1 MINYATLI
9 QTVRLAE
16 RGWTL
21 SAEEWIKKVRPPWPI
36 LSIAGVMAITFG
48 VVWATV
54 FFPNYEKV
62 PSDVRNVVEYEGS
75 YSVIDPIVEQI
86 GANLAIQRLISNP
99 ASLELLAE
107 PEVQQFLTG
116 PELSGLLADTT
127 ILQQL
132 VANLDSLVKSLCRS
146 N

>member
-9 QTVRLAE
+9 KTVRLPE

-21 SAEEWIKKVRPPWPI
+21 HAEEWVEKARLPGII
-36 LSIAGVMAITFG
+36 LSIAGVMAITFA
-48 VVWATV
+48 VVWATAI
-54 FFPNYEKV
+54 FPNYEKV

-86 GANLAIQRLISNP
+86 GGNLAIQRLSSNP
-99 ASLELLAE
+99 ASMELLAE
-107 PEVQQFLTG
+107 PEVQQFLTS
-116 PELSGLLADTT
+116 PELSGLMSYTT

-132 VANLDSLVKSLCRS
+132 VANLEV
-146 N
+146 